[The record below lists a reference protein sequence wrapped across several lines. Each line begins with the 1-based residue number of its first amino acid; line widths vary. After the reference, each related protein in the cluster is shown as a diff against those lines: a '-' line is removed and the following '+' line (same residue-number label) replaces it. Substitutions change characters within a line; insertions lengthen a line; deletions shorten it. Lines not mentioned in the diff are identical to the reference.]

1 MTPPRR
7 SSPPLMEG
15 CLYDT
20 DNTSDQRP
28 QTPKQKPPRPQQG
41 LTGRSLKGRSSPAFR
56 AIDKEIQ
63 RSRGLRPKNVT
74 PRPASKPIQNVTPA
88 PTPNPGRNPIVTS
101 GSVGTNPKVV
111 IGKRGPGRPR
121 KTPPPD
127 RATGVEPII
136 IVDESENEDPT
147 QAGLYEDTP
156 SKHALAI
163 VVEPPKKETT
173 PTKSSLGK
181 RRNSNGSQ
189 PYKPV
194 APTKSAIK
202 KDEHQAKKA
211 RASPGKSV
219 GFVDNNSDDAAE
231 TRESDDGFNDSSPVK
246 PFGKATAK
254 GGRGSVGASKPVG
267 KNTAAPVAKK
277 TVTPVKKTAAPVVK
291 KVNKAAAAGQ
301 QAKTRATSSR
311 QTY

>member
-1 MTPPRR
+1 
-7 SSPPLMEG
+7 MEG

-20 DNTSDQRP
+20 DHTADQRP

-41 LTGRSLKGRSSPAFR
+41 LAGRSLKGRSSPAFR

-63 RSRGLRPKNVT
+63 RSRGLEPKNVT
-74 PRPASKPIQNVTPA
+74 PKPASKPVQIVTPA
-88 PTPNPGRNPIVTS
+88 PTPNPGRNSIVTS

-111 IGKRGPGRPR
+111 IEKRGPGRPR
-121 KTPPPD
+121 KTPPPH

-136 IVDESENEDPT
+136 TVNEFENEDPT

-156 SKHALAI
+156 SDNAPAI
-163 VVEPPKKETT
+163 VVEPPKKKTTT

-219 GFVDNNSDDAAE
+219 GFVEDDSDDAAE

-246 PFGKATAK
+246 SFGKATAK
-254 GGRGSVGASKPVG
+254 GGRVSVGASKPVG
-267 KNTAAPVAKK
+267 TNTAAPVAKK

-301 QAKTRATSSR
+301 QAKTRATGSR